1 MSKQELDDIL
11 YYAKVNHLE
20 HTSFKEVL
28 DSYNKDLEQWYYS
41 DLADSQLSAM
51 KDACE
56 VYT

>member
-11 YYAKVNHLE
+11 IYAKVNHLE
-20 HTSFKEVL
+20 HRPFKEVL
-28 DSYNKDLEQWYYS
+28 DSYNKDLEEWYYL

-51 KDACE
+51 KDAYE